1 MSQHDAAGV
10 NMEEQQ
16 VPAGAAP
23 KAAPKSR
30 AVWIA
35 VAVIVVII
43 VVVLAA
49 VLGGLFSPAG
59 KPALRIGTLLSLT
72 GGLSPYGPG
81 DTKGANLAAQEINAA
96 GGVLGQP
103 IVMFNE
109 DDQTNSQA
117 AAAAATK
124 LITTNHVDA
133 IVGAQFSGGSLSSID
148 TATSNNVVMVSPSAT
163 SVKLS
168 DLTVTKGWFFRTIS
182 SDALQG
188 AVAGSYLYTNSS
200 FRYAGILAINNPYGV
215 GLANNFKAK
224 FTSLGGT
231 INASQVVIIPE
242 AQTDYTGALNQLFGA
257 SAAAAPQVIYFVGY
271 PDTGLTVMKQW
282 QNGLSSHSWWN
293 RQWVFSEGLD
303 DQGFV
308 DSLRDPAVGVD
319 VTKIWGTSPAAPNST
334 LYNGFVTRYKAAFFD
349 QDPVLYASHAYDAVY
364 LIALAAQKAGAVDG
378 ASLKANL
385 RAVSGPTGTVING
398 GQWSKALTE
407 LAAGHAINWEG
418 ASGTEDLNATND
430 PGRGSYEVWGVSA
443 SPAFKIYRLA
453 YFGEP
458 LVVPAAAG
466 FGGQIAAQ
474 SQPNNFVTQIRAVVL
489 SKLE

>member
-1 MSQHDAAGV
+1 MTPPGV
-10 NMEEQQ
+10 IMEEQQ
-16 VPAGAAP
+16 APTGAAP

-35 VAVIVVII
+35 VAVIVVIV

-49 VLGGLFSPAG
+49 VLGGLFAPAG

-72 GGLSPYGPG
+72 GGLSPYGPSN
-81 DTKGANLAAQEINAA
+81 TKGANMAVEEINAA

-103 IVMFNE
+103 IQVFNE
-109 DDQTNSQA
+109 DDQTQST
-117 AAAAATK
+117 AAAAATTK
-124 LITTNHVDA
+124 LITQNHVNA
-133 IVGAQFSGGSLSSID
+133 IVGAQFSGGTLSSID
-148 TATSNNVVMVSPSAT
+148 IASTNGVVMVSPSAT

-200 FRYAGILAINNPYGV
+200 FRYAGVMAINNPYGV

-231 INASQVVIIPE
+231 INATQVVIIPE
-242 AQTDYTGALNQLFGA
+242 AQSDYTGALNQMFGA
-257 SAAAAPQVIYFVGY
+257 SAATAPQVVYFVAY

-282 QNGLSSHSWWN
+282 QAGLSSHSWWN

-308 DSLRDPAVGVD
+308 DSLRDPTVGVN
-319 VTKIWGTSPAAPNST
+319 VTQIWGTSPAAPNST
-334 LYNGFVTRYKAAFFD
+334 LYNAFVSRYKAAFFN

-385 RAVSGPTGTVING
+385 RAVSGPTGTVISG

-407 LAAGHAINWEG
+407 LAAGHAVNWEG
-418 ASGTEDLNATND
+418 ASGTEVLNATND

-453 YFGEP
+453 YFGES
-458 LVVPAAAG
+458 LVQPAVAEATLKALASQTNFFVPKI
-466 FGGQIAAQ
+466 Q
-474 SQPNNFVTQIRAVVL
+474 AVAI
-489 SKLE
+489 SRQD

>member
-1 MSQHDAAGV
+1 MSQHDAPGV
-10 NMEEQQ
+10 IMEE
-16 VPAGAAP
+16 PTPSGAKP
-23 KAAPKSR
+23 APKSR

-35 VAVIVVII
+35 VAVIVVIV

-49 VLGGLFSPAG
+49 VLGGLFAPAG
-59 KPALRIGTLLSLT
+59 KPALRIGPLLSLT

-81 DTKGANLAAQEINAA
+81 NTKGANMAVEEINAA

-103 IVMFNE
+103 IQVFNE
-109 DDQTNSQA
+109 DDQTQST
-117 AAAAATK
+117 AAAAATTK
-124 LITTNHVDA
+124 LITANHVNA
-133 IVGAQFSGGSLSSID
+133 IVGSQFSGSTLSSID
-148 TATSNNVVMVSPSAT
+148 IAATNGVVMVSHSAT

-168 DLTVTKGWFFRTIS
+168 DLAVTKGWFFRTIS

-200 FRYAGILAINNPYGV
+200 FRYAGVLAINNPYGV

-231 INASQVVIIPE
+231 INASQVMIIPE
-242 AQTDYTGALNQLFGA
+242 AQTDYSGELNQLFGA

-282 QNGLSSHSWWN
+282 QNGLLSHSWWN

-319 VTKIWGTSPAAPNST
+319 VTQIWGTSPAAPNST

-407 LAAGHAINWEG
+407 LAAGHAVNWEG

-453 YFGEP
+453 YFGET
-458 LVVPAAAG
+458 LVVPAG
-466 FGGQIAAQ
+466 VSAQ
-474 SQPNNFVTQIRAVVL
+474 SAPPSQSNFVTQFRAVVL

>member
-1 MSQHDAAGV
+1 MSQHDAPGV
-10 NMEEQQ
+10 IMEE
-16 VPAGAAP
+16 PTPSGAKP
-23 KAAPKSR
+23 APKSR

-148 TATSNNVVMVSPSAT
+148 TASSNNVVMVSPSAT

-200 FRYAGILAINNPYGV
+200 FRYAGVLAINNPYGV
-215 GLANNFKAK
+215 GLANNLKVT
-224 FTSLGGT
+224 FT
-231 INASQVVIIPE
+231 
-242 AQTDYTGALNQLFGA
+242 
-257 SAAAAPQVIYFVGY
+257 
-271 PDTGLTVMKQW
+271 
-282 QNGLSSHSWWN
+282 
-293 RQWVFSEGLD
+293 
-303 DQGFV
+303 
-308 DSLRDPAVGVD
+308 AVGVD

-334 LYNGFVTRYKAAFFD
+334 LYNGFVSRYKAAFFD

-407 LAAGHAINWEG
+407 LAAGHAVNWEG

-430 PGRGSYEVWGVSA
+430 PGRGSYEVWGISA

-453 YFGEP
+453 YFGES
-458 LVVPAAAG
+458 LVVQAG
-466 FGGQIAAQ
+466 VSAQSAPQ
-474 SQPNNFVTQIRAVVL
+474 SQPNNFVTQIRAIVL

>member
-1 MSQHDAAGV
+1 MEEEKAPSGEIAQSAPKTRVLWIVIAVLVLTHVLTLAAGFAGV
-10 NMEEQQ
+10 FSSP
-16 VPAGAAP
+16 PA
-23 KAAPKSR
+23 
-30 AVWIA
+30 
-35 VAVIVVII
+35 
-43 VVVLAA
+43 
-49 VLGGLFSPAG
+49 
-59 KPALRIGTLLSLT
+59 KPSLRIGTLLSLT
-72 GGLSPYGPG
+72 GGLSPYGSS
-81 DTKGANLAAQEINAA
+81 DTKGAKLAVAEINAA

-103 IVMFNE
+103 IQVFSE
-109 DDQTNSQA
+109 DDQTNSLA

-124 LITTNHVDA
+124 LITQNHVDA
-133 IVGAQFSGGSLSSID
+133 IVGAQFSGGSLSSLD
-148 TATSNNVVMVSPSAT
+148 TIISNAVPMVSPSAT

-168 DLTVTKGWFFRTIS
+168 DLSVTRGWFFRTIS

-200 FRYAGILAINNPYGV
+200 FRYAGVLAINNPYGV

-231 INASQVVIIPE
+231 INGTPVIIPE
-242 AQTDYTGALNQLFGA
+242 AQPDYTGALNQLFTSGA
-257 SAAAAPQVIYFVGY
+257 STAPQVVYFVGY

-282 QNGLSSHSWWN
+282 QAGLSTHPWWD

-303 DQGFV
+303 DQGFI
-308 DSLRDPAVGVD
+308 DSLRGASVGVD

-334 LYNGFVTRYKAAFFD
+334 LYNGFVSRYKAAFFN

-385 RAVSGPTGTVING
+385 RAVSGPSGTVING

-407 LAAGHAINWEG
+407 LAAGHSVNWEG

-453 YFGEP
+453 YFGET
-458 LVVPAAAG
+458 LVVPAG
-466 FGGQIAAQ
+466 VSAQ
-474 SQPNNFVTQIRAVVL
+474 SAPQSQSNFVTQIRAIVL

>member
-10 NMEEQQ
+10 TMEE
-16 VPAGAAP
+16 PTPSGAKP
-23 KAAPKSR
+23 APKSR

-35 VAVIVVII
+35 VAVIVVIV

-49 VLGGLFSPAG
+49 VLGGLFAPAG
-59 KPALRIGTLLSLT
+59 KPALRIGTLLSLS
-72 GGLSPYGPG
+72 GGLSPYVP
-81 DTKGANLAAQEINAA
+81 A
-96 GGVLGQP
+96 
-103 IVMFNE
+103 
-109 DDQTNSQA
+109 
-117 AAAAATK
+117 
-124 LITTNHVDA
+124 
-133 IVGAQFSGGSLSSID
+133 
-148 TATSNNVVMVSPSAT
+148 
-163 SVKLS
+163 
-168 DLTVTKGWFFRTIS
+168 VTKVWFFRTIS

-200 FRYAGILAINNPYGV
+200 FRYAGVMAINNPYGV

-224 FTSLGGT
+224 FTALTGT
-231 INASQVVIIPE
+231 VNASQVVIIPE
-242 AQTDYTGALNQLFGA
+242 AAADYTGALNQLFGA
-257 SAAAAPQVIYFVGY
+257 NAAAAPQVVYFVAY
-271 PDTGLTVMKQW
+271 PDTGLTVIKQW
-282 QNGLSSHSWWN
+282 QTGLSTHSWWN

-334 LYNGFVTRYKAAFFD
+334 LYNGFVSRYKAAFFD

-378 ASLKANL
+378 ASIKSQL

-407 LAAGHAINWEG
+407 LAAGHAVHWAG

-430 PGRGSYEVWGVSA
+430 PGRGSYEVWGISA

-453 YFGEP
+453 YFGET